1 MFAALT
7 FDLEKDCCP
16 AFPTAIGMEMGLPK
30 IISLLEKYKI
40 ECTFFATGEIAES
53 YPETLKEIVKKHELA
68 CHSYFHETF
77 DKMTVQKTIRIEE
90 SKNILQRIVNQEI
103 IGFRAPNFM
112 VSGELYQALTRLGF
126 RYDSSL
132 TWFKPQHLRMTP
144 PIQEFRVQLPSAF
157 LNFPL
162 GPRVFMKILKHSSFP
177 VMCFHCWEA
186 IDVRS
191 LLTMSAVNS
200 VYIQYFRPDMWV
212 NTGNAFLGRLE
223 SLIASLLKADFHFV
237 RLRDYGHKSE
247 TSK

>member
-16 AFPTAIGMEMGLPK
+16 AFPTAIGMEVGLPK

-53 YPETLKEIVKKHELA
+53 YPKTLKEIAKKHELA

-77 DKMTVQKTIRIEE
+77 DKMTAQKTSRIEE
-90 SKNILQRIVNQEI
+90 SRNLLQRTVNQEI
-103 IGFRAPNFM
+103 IGFRAPKFL

-162 GPRVFMKILKHSSFP
+162 GPRVFMKILKDSSFP
-177 VMCFHCWEA
+177 VMYFHCWEA
-186 IDVRS
+186 VDMRS
-191 LLTMSAVNS
+191 LLTISAANS
-200 VYIQYFRPDMWV
+200 VYIRYFRPDMWV
-212 NTGNAFLGRLE
+212 NTGDGFLGRLE
-223 SLIASLLKADFHFV
+223 SLIRSLLKAGFHFV
-237 RLRDYGHKSE
+237 KLRDYDHKSE
-247 TSK
+247 NF